1 MNAFNN
7 PGEFGLT
14 TGLKKDL
21 NSGLDAINNT
31 SASIGKSTAALN
43 AEAAEYAKGVD
54 LGTAKVPGVST
65 NNEALKNAF
74 TTATNLLAPEV
85 SDVFDFCNNL
95 SSGNTGGGATTIPS
109 NPGIPDGD
117 GNFPPGSPSGDPFTP
132 STTTGVV
139 IGKVDD
145 KYDATY
151 IMTPVGS
158 EVTNGSTQKI
168 KIRRNVTNEP
178 GVIIFAVHLK
188 ASDTARVAGI
198 TPGINSGGDI
208 EFGPNIDQDQYAAKA
223 QLNCQSQLTLSSLR
237 KFSLLQ
243 ELRNNSSQLIQSKTI
258 RPHPPRIM

>member
-1 MNAFNN
+1 M
-7 PGEFGLT
+7 
-14 TGLKKDL
+14 
-21 NSGLDAINNT
+21 
-31 SASIGKSTAALN
+31 
-43 AEAAEYAKGVD
+43 
-54 LGTAKVPGVST
+54 
-65 NNEALKNAF
+65 KNAF

-168 KIRRNVTNEP
+168 KIRRKEKNEP

-208 EFGPNIDQDQYAAKA
+208 EFGPNIDQDQYAASSTELPIATNIVK
-223 QLNCQSQLTLSSLR
+223 SQKVFFAAGVKEQFVTV
-237 KFSLLQ
+237 
-243 ELRNNSSQLIQSKTI
+243 NTI
-258 RPHPPRIM
+258 KKPSCHTDHVTSCWYL